1 MEKTLSQVY
10 TNNSLVLKPRHI
22 V

>member
-10 TNNSLVLKPRHI
+10 TINSLVLKPRHI